1 MTKAKAIKQR
11 LEELRVEIQAE
22 RISIGEI
29 LELQSLAEHIEKGD
43 VELLQWA
50 GVPEFEDNED

>member
-1 MTKAKAIKQR
+1 MEHIKNR
-11 LEELRVEIQAE
+11 LEELRTEIQNE

-29 LELQSLAEHIEKGD
+29 SELQSLVQYIDKDD

-50 GVPEFEDNED
+50 TDLEEF